1 MTDEDIDNLISAF
14 MNGTRR
20 EILRRLILD
29 QSYAFEISKWIGV
42 SQQAIYKQLDLL
54 EKANLISSV
63 GIVPSNEGANR
74 KIYRPTNFSILI
86 TDYSRNFIDVKRYEL
101 LFEDDNT
108 PPDEPT
114 IELLKNLTSI
124 NSQLEEL
131 MKKRISLLKEKDRTV
146 GALHMFINRL
156 SATNIEKSMLWEYV
170 DTGDPEIVA
179 KKFNVTPSYVMGVVE
194 TYLH

>member
-20 EILRRLILD
+20 EILRRLIFD

-63 GIVPSNEGANR
+63 GTVPSSEGANR
-74 KIYRPTNFSILI
+74 KLYRPTNFSILI
-86 TDYSRNFIDVKRYEL
+86 TDYSRNFIDVRRYEL
-101 LFEDDNT
+101 PFDDDNISS
-108 PPDEPT
+108 DEPPN
-114 IELLKNLTSI
+114 ELLKNLTAL
-124 NSQLEEL
+124 NSQLEDL
-131 MKKRISLLKEKDRTV
+131 MKRRISLLRDKDRVV
-146 GALHMFINRL
+146 GALHLFINRL
-156 SATNIEKSMLWEYV
+156 SAANIEKSLLWEYV

-179 KKFNVTPSYVMGVVE
+179 RKFNVTPSYVMGVVE